1 MTTTTT
7 NWEARE
13 TARRA
18 DGKFGSYACDESNA
32 QFAVVYQHYEDGVGG
47 DLMRYMTNTARGMVN
62 EKSQKLSSLLDEDDL
77 AMETFEQ
84 LHKQIVKEASGQAP
98 PTKSPKKMIKT
109 LMDRRTHVLADSR
122 RHWGNHRAGTKLRER
137 MEAFQGEHLRDP
149 DSFEKREMVNE
160 VLAEVREE
168 TPASP
173 AQEDF
178 EVMNRLK
185 FTSMDAPLSQEADS
199 ASMADMYHDAD
210 HNVEADPEDALL
222 YGTMAKRAAVSSTVD
237 LLTSTRIN
245 DRAEGAREAMT
256 TLMPDHP
263 ISATIPPGK
272 RRNVARPVKQA
283 GVRQALDA
291 GIEGQDSSAAR
302 AAFAPWPGADAGQRA
317 EIVERLNELT
327 DSDDEKLAAMW
338 EKCLD
343 AAVVTENDKK
353 D

>member
-1 MTTTTT
+1 MTTTT

-18 DGKFGSYACDESNA
+18 DGKFGSYACDESKA
-32 QFAVVYQHYEDGVGG
+32 QFALVYQRYEEGVGG
-47 DLMRYMTNTARGMVN
+47 DLMSYMATTARGMVN
-62 EKSQKLSSLLDEDDL
+62 EKSQKLSSLVDEDDL

-84 LHKQIVKEASGQAP
+84 LHKQIVKEASGLAP
-98 PTKSPKKMIKT
+98 RTESPKKMIRT

-122 RHWGNHRAGTKLRER
+122 RHWGNHRAGTKLKER
-137 MEAFQGEHLRDP
+137 IEAFQGEHLRDP
-149 DSFEKREMVNE
+149 ESNEKREMVNE

-185 FTSMDAPLSQEADS
+185 FSSMNAPLSDETDS

-210 HNVEADPEDALL
+210 RNVEADPEDALL

-237 LLTSTRIN
+237 LLTSTRIAE
-245 DRAEGAREAMT
+245 RAEGAREALA

-263 ISATIPPGK
+263 TSATIPAGK

-283 GVRQALDA
+283 GVRQALYS
-291 GIEGQDSSAAR
+291 GIEGQENSAAR
-302 AAFAPWPGADAGQRA
+302 AAFAPWPEADAEQKEEIA
-317 EIVERLNELT
+317 ELLDEF
-327 DSDDEKLAAMW
+327 SGGDDEKLTAMW